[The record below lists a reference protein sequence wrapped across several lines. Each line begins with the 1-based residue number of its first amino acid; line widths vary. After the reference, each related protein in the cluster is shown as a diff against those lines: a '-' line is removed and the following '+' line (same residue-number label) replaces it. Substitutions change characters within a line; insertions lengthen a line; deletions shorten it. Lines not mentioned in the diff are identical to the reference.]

1 MKLILEKESVN
12 FEKKIDKL
20 RILRILI
27 KLFTNDDLHER
38 DIHI

>member
-1 MKLILEKESVN
+1 MKLIFEKESVN

-27 KLFTNDDLHER
+27 NVKKKLT
-38 DIHI
+38 